1 MLIYNLTLS
10 LKNKII
16 NKMATIS
23 IPERVY
29 PGLRIISELDD
40 KEINK
45 VIKFL
50 NSFHIGEDLQTLAD
64 ELNDLVGE
72 DRGDYLMQAILSFS
86 RLIEYDEVN
95 LEDVANN
102 LTTSYFELTNTK
114 STKPKAKR
122 LTDNLIKILSNY
134 KNLKLSIKSRRNSM
148 YNENNLDKSKL
159 FTDIRLVFDEEL
171 NDKNRIGIILHK
183 LYLQYERNGETQEF
197 HLTMDL
203 KDLKKLKSQIEESIL
218 KDELIREDYSENLNF
233 IL

>member
-1 MLIYNLTLS
+1 
-10 LKNKII
+10 
-16 NKMATIS
+16 MATIS

>member
-1 MLIYNLTLS
+1 MV
-10 LKNKII
+10 
-16 NKMATIS
+16 TIS

-29 PGLRIISELDD
+29 PGLRIISELDNE
-40 KEINK
+40 EINK

-50 NSFHIGEDLQTLAD
+50 NSFHIGEELQTLAD
-64 ELNDLVGE
+64 KLNDLVGE
-72 DRGDYLMQAILSFS
+72 DKGDYLLQAILSFS

-114 STKPKAKR
+114 STKAKAKT
-122 LTDNLIKILSNY
+122 LSDNLNKILSNY
-134 KNLKLSIKSRRNSM
+134 NNLKLSIKSRRNSL
-148 YNENNLDKSKL
+148 YNENNLATSKL

-171 NDKNRIGIILHK
+171 SDRSRIGIILHK
-183 LYLQYERNGETQEF
+183 LYLEYQRNGETQEF

-218 KDELIREDYSENLNF
+218 KDELIREDYSDNF
-233 IL
+233 KFYPLKNNIECLKISQKN